1 MIKAIA
7 HRKAEPI
14 KACVRATSNPGNDVG
29 NEVSVDPVD
38 VVSSTLIFKPGET
51 CRAYIRGD

>member
-7 HRKAEPI
+7 HRKAVPI
-14 KACVRATSNPGNDVG
+14 KACVCAKSNPGNDVG
-29 NEVSVDPVD
+29 YEVSVDPVD
-38 VVSSTLIFKPGET
+38 VVSSTLVFKPGET